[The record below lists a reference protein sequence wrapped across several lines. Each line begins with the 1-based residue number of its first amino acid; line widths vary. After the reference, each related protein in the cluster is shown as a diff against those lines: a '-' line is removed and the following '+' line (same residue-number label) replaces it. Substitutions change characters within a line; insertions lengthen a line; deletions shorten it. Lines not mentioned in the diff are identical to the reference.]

1 MEKIRDLLE
10 TVILKLKSKDKIGVI
25 KELTSLL
32 LKKGIITDEEEFLKD
47 ILKRENL
54 ESTGIGFGVAIP
66 HARTKAVKKL
76 VLAFGKSTQGIDFS
90 SIDGK
95 PSYLVFLIAA
105 PEDKKSEYILILA
118 KLSKILRREDI
129 RRKLRGTE
137 DAKEVI
143 EIIEKAEI

>member
-1 MEKIRDLLE
+1 MEKIRELLE
-10 TVILKLKSKDKIGVI
+10 VAILKLKSKDKIGVI

-32 LKKGIITDEEEFLKD
+32 LKKGVITDEEEFLKA

-66 HARTKAVKKL
+66 HARTKSAKKL
-76 VLAFGKSTQGIDFS
+76 VLAFGRSIEGIDFS

-105 PEDKKSEYILILA
+105 PEDKKSEYILTLA
-118 KLSKILRREDI
+118 RLSKILRRENI
-129 RRKLRGTE
+129 RKKLRE
-137 DAKEVI
+137 AKDKEEVL
-143 EIIEKAEI
+143 EIIERVER

>member
-1 MEKIRDLLE
+1 MKKIRDLLE
-10 TVILKLKSKDKIGVI
+10 AVILKLKSKDKIGVI
-25 KELTSLL
+25 KELTSPLL
-32 LKKGIITDEEEFLKD
+32 EKGAITDEKEFLKD

-66 HARTKAVKKL
+66 HARTKAVKEL
-76 VLAFGKSTQGIDFS
+76 VLAFGRSVEGIDFS

-105 PEDKKSEYILILA
+105 PEGKKSEYILTLA

-129 RRKLRGTE
+129 RRKLRG
-137 DAKEVI
+137 AKDIEEVA

>member
-10 TVILKLKSKDKIGVI
+10 AIILKLKSKDKIGVI
-25 KELTSLL
+25 KELTSPLS
-32 LKKGIITDEEEFLKD
+32 KKGTITDEEEFLKD

-76 VLAFGKSTQGIDFS
+76 VLAFGRSIQGIDFS

-105 PEDKKSEYILILA
+105 PEDEKSEYILILA